1 MLIMRWKFSGEEEN
15 RRNWKKR
22 FFLSGRGKEHHMKTF
37 LSTIGIIG
45 RHSRLFSASPAR
57 CRSDNVYVPP
67 RNIRL
72 SSFSTARSVLSLIG
86 ASPILCNPSPVFR
99 WRQPVVVLLRLR
111 LSRNCSSET
120 FKCSLSR
127 QASLILYD
135 HLYGRINGST
145 LGKSSLGNN

>member
-1 MLIMRWKFSGEEEN
+1 MKMLTIRWKFTGEEEN

-22 FFLSGRGKEHHMKTF
+22 FFLFWSRKRAPYAVKTF
-37 LSTIGIIG
+37 LSRIGIIG
-45 RHSRLFSASPAR
+45 RHSRPFSASPAR

-72 SSFSTARSVLSLIG
+72 SSLSTARSVLSLIG

-99 WRQPVVVLLRLR
+99 WRQPVVVFLRLR

-135 HLYGRINGST
+135 HLHRQNQR
-145 LGKSSLGNN
+145 

>member
-1 MLIMRWKFSGEEEN
+1 MKMLVMRWKFSGEEEN

-72 SSFSTARSVLSLIG
+72 SSLSTARSVLSLIG

-99 WRQPVVVLLRLR
+99 WRQSVVVLL
-111 LSRNCSSET
+111 SV
-120 FKCSLSR
+120 
-127 QASLILYD
+127 
-135 HLYGRINGST
+135 ST
-145 LGKSSLGNN
+145 AFFDFV